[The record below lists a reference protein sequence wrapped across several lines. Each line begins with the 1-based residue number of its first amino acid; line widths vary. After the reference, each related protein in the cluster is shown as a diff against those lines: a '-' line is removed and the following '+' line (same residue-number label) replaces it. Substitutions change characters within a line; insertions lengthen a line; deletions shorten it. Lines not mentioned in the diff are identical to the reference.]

1 MLDGREHGG
10 IIIADGRHVLK
21 ARAVYTRVLTAA
33 NTHTYCVSSVERCL
47 PRYLSKGGRPK
58 YQLVRQHMP
67 PRFHPAL

>member
-33 NTHTYCVSSVERCL
+33 NKKTAAF
-47 PRYLSKGGRPK
+47 
-58 YQLVRQHMP
+58 P
-67 PRFHPAL
+67 PYGLLRRVPSTSARVGFP

>member
-33 NTHTYCVSSVERCL
+33 NNTDSAG
-47 PRYLSKGGRPK
+47 K
-58 YQLVRQHMP
+58 
-67 PRFHPAL
+67 